1 MSITREDIQKAERAL
16 EKLKAS
22 RSGTAESLLYSIVAS
37 ELEEAKKRLPA
48 EKPEPTIARQYTTD
62 EIKAAETMLEV
73 FKAKED
79 PTISPEEMAKKFPD
93 FVRPVGSFFG
103 AHMFTLKIKNPF
115 IKQLLEDSD
124 SVSDFKKQLE
134 KIVASKPVQRDNI
147 VVDTNDIMPPLE
159 EVDRDETIATLLQA
173 LEAETAKREEAE
185 FTAAK
190 FKSYQAEK
198 DSRIAKLETKL
209 ATYEGEVAR
218 LHKLIK
224 TLEGTNVARAREVE
238 QLTTA
243 LNQSNREKVVLAE
256 SKDKYFNKYEQTL
269 ARVHELE
276 AELMKRPVASRRT
289 HIVQQPTACEPT
301 PCCAPVLP
309 ASSNA
314 SACTSASS
322 CAPAKCTPANPFA
335 SATASADTKPS
346 VSDKAVAEANGV
358 DVVLQLLQRLKN
370 ARNM

>member
-1 MSITREDIQKAERAL
+1 MSITREDIERAERSL

-22 RSGTAESLLYSIVAS
+22 RSGTAESLLYSIVAG
-37 ELEEAKKRLPA
+37 ELEEAKKRLAA
-48 EKPEPTIARQYTTD
+48 EKSKPNVPSRVYNAE
-62 EIKAAETMLEV
+62 EIKAAQTMLAV
-73 FKAKED
+73 FKAKDD
-79 PTISPEEMAKKFPD
+79 PNVSAEEMAKKFPD
-93 FVRPVGSFFG
+93 YVRPATGSFFG

-115 IKQLLEDSD
+115 IKQLLEDAD
-124 SVSDFKKQLE
+124 SISDFKNQLQ
-134 KIVASKPVQRDNI
+134 KIVASKVEQRDNI
-147 VVDTNDIMPPLE
+147 VVDTNDTMPPLE
-159 EVDRDETIATLLQA
+159 AVDRDETIATLLQA

-209 ATYEGEVAR
+209 ATYESEVAR
-218 LHKLIK
+218 LHKMIK

-289 HIVQQPTACEPT
+289 HIVQQPTTKPEPT
-301 PCCAPVLP
+301 PCCV
-309 ASSNA
+309 
-314 SACTSASS
+314 SASS
-322 CAPAKCTPANPFA
+322 PVQPCSIPINPFA
-335 SATASADTKPS
+335 NATASADTKAS